1 MNKHCILWIDDEVD
15 YLKPHFLFLNQKGY
29 DVIGFN
35 SAHEGLVYLEQNEV
49 SIVLLDENMPGIS
62 GLEAL
67 TIISEKGINVPV
79 IMITNNQE
87 EYTLNQALS
96 NSVVDFLFKP
106 IHPNQV
112 YASVKKVL
120 EQKLITNDK
129 KQADFLSSHL
139 KISEAIYEANSI
151 DDFYRLYQSLVAWQ
165 IQFENS
171 HNKLLLDMLEGHFQN
186 ANLKF
191 SELVTDSYESWIQH
205 ANGPIFSHQLLDKKI
220 IPLTKEKKNIGIA
233 FRQSKSRSLANY

>member
-1 MNKHCILWIDDEVD
+1 MNKQCILWVDDEVD

-29 DVIGFN
+29 DVIGLN
-35 SAHEGLVYLEQNEV
+35 SVHEGLVYLEQNKV

-67 TIISEKGINVPV
+67 TIISKKGINVPV

-96 NSVVDFLFKP
+96 NSVADFLFKP

-120 EQKLITNDK
+120 EQKTNRK
-129 KQADFLSSHL
+129 RQKASRFSKQS
-139 KISEAIYEANSI
+139 
-151 DDFYRLYQSLVAWQ
+151 
-165 IQFENS
+165 FEN
-171 HNKLLLDMLEGHFQN
+171 NG
-186 ANLKF
+186 
-191 SELVTDSYESWIQH
+191 SY
-205 ANGPIFSHQLLDKKI
+205 L
-220 IPLTKEKKNIGIA
+220 
-233 FRQSKSRSLANY
+233 

>member
-1 MNKHCILWIDDEVD
+1 MML
-15 YLKPHFLFLNQKGY
+15 LALN
-29 DVIGFN
+29 N
-35 SAHEGLVYLEQNEV
+35 AHEGLFYLEQNKV

-96 NSVVDFLFKP
+96 NSVADFLIKP

-139 KISEAIYEANSI
+139 KITEAIYEANSI
-151 DDFYRLYQSLVAWQ
+151 EDFYRLYQSLVEWQ

-171 HNKLLLDMLEGHFQN
+171 RNKLLLEMLEGHFQN

-191 SELVTDSYESWIQH
+191 SELVTDSYESWIQ
-205 ANGPIFSHQLLDKKI
+205 
-220 IPLTKEKKNIGIA
+220 
-233 FRQSKSRSLANY
+233 

>member
-1 MNKHCILWIDDEVD
+1 MEEINILWVDDEID
-15 YLKPHFLFLNQKGY
+15 LLKPHFLFLKDRGY
-29 DVIGFN
+29 ESTPCTNGQDALDLIRKQSFD
-35 SAHEGLVYLEQNEV
+35 
-49 SIVLLDENMPGIS
+49 IVLLDENMPGIS

-171 HNKLLLDMLEGHFQN
+171 HNK
-186 ANLKF
+186 
-191 SELVTDSYESWIQH
+191 
-205 ANGPIFSHQLLDKKI
+205 
-220 IPLTKEKKNIGIA
+220 
-233 FRQSKSRSLANY
+233 